1 MKPVEELGLLKMD
14 FLGLRNLDV
23 IEDALDII
31 ERSSGQRPDMTSL
44 PLDDV
49 KTYEM
54 MARGDSVGVFQFE
67 SEGMQSALRQ
77 VKPTE
82 FDDLVALVAL
92 YRPGAMDQIPAYARG
107 KRNPDA
113 VTVPDDRLGS
123 IIGSTYGVIL
133 YQEQAM
139 QISKELAGFS
149 GAKADDLR
157 KAIGKKNREA
167 MGALKPEFVEGCRAN
182 GVSQAVIDW
191 LWTTN
196 ERSADY
202 SFNKSHAACYAL
214 IAYRTAWL
222 RANYPAEY
230 MAALISSVM
239 DTKDKVPFF
248 AAKAEGMGID
258 ILPPDVNLSD
268 HEFVVVDG
276 NIRFGLD
283 AVKGVGFAAVEAI
296 KAAREEG
303 GEFGSIWD
311 FCTRVDPRAVNK
323 RAIEALIKCGAF
335 GSTGATRKGMLGV
348 LEQAQAAGQQAQLDA
363 QIGQGSIF
371 DLGDLGD
378 RGGGDA
384 GAASPFMAPQ
394 HPPIPPEEFEQ
405 AELLAIEKEAIGLF
419 ISAHPLK
426 EVREALRAAVDA
438 PLASLPDHKDG
449 DWVTAGG
456 IITQAKKIRTKKGDP
471 MMFATLDDLEG
482 AIEVLIFGKALAEY
496 EGALGV
502 DEVVLVRGRVDHGD
516 KGTSLIAQTVDP
528 FRPTVEEVE
537 AAREAAALEPQ
548 GPQALTVSVD
558 ATALPA
564 TIIEELK
571 HILGNH
577 AGESEVVL
585 AIQTSAGP
593 RTLRLGE
600 GYRVNQTPSLRA
612 ELGRILGPTALQV
625 G

>member
-1 MKPVEELGLLKMD
+1 
-14 FLGLRNLDV
+14 
-23 IEDALDII
+23 
-31 ERSSGQRPDMTSL
+31 
-44 PLDDV
+44 
-49 KTYEM
+49 
-54 MARGDSVGVFQFE
+54 MAKLE
-67 SEGMQSALRQ
+67 
-77 VKPTE
+77 
-82 FDDLVALVAL
+82 
-92 YRPGAMDQIPAYARG
+92 
-107 KRNPDA
+107 
-113 VTVPDDRLGS
+113 
-123 IIGSTYGVIL
+123 
-133 YQEQAM
+133 
-139 QISKELAGFS
+139 
-149 GAKADDLR
+149 
-157 KAIGKKNREA
+157 
-167 MGALKPEFVEGCRAN
+167 PEFREGCRTS
-182 GVSQAVIDW
+182 GTRSDVIDW
-191 LWTTN
+191 LWITN
-196 ERSADY
+196 EKSADY
-202 SFNKSHAACYAL
+202 SFNRSHAACYAL

-222 RANYPAEY
+222 KANHPAEY

-248 AAKAEGMGID
+248 AAQAEGMGID
-258 ILPPDVNLSD
+258 ILPPDVNVSD
-268 HEFVVVDG
+268 HEFVVDAG

-296 KAAREEG
+296 KSAREEG
-303 GEFGSIWD
+303 GEFQSLWD

-335 GSTGATRKGMLGV
+335 GSTNASRKGMLGV

-371 DLGDLGD
+371 DLGDLG
-378 RGGGDA
+378 GSTE
-384 GAASPFMAPQ
+384 GAPSPFMAPQ
-394 HPPIPPEEFEQ
+394 HPPIPSEEFEQ

-426 EVREALRAAVDA
+426 EVREALRAAIDA
-438 PLASLPDHKDG
+438 PLATLPDRKDG

-482 AIEVLIFGKALAEY
+482 SIEVLIFGKALAEY

-502 DEVVLVRGRVDHGD
+502 DEVVLVRGRVDRGD

-528 FRPTVEEVE
+528 FRPSPEEVE
-537 AAREAAALEPQ
+537 AAREAAALEPV
-548 GPQALTVSVD
+548 GPQALTVRVD

-564 TIIEELK
+564 TIIDELK
-571 HILGNH
+571 HVFGNH

-585 AIQTSAGP
+585 AIETSAGP

>member
-1 MKPVEELGLLKMD
+1 
-14 FLGLRNLDV
+14 
-23 IEDALDII
+23 
-31 ERSSGQRPDMTSL
+31 
-44 PLDDV
+44 
-49 KTYEM
+49 
-54 MARGDSVGVFQFE
+54 
-67 SEGMQSALRQ
+67 
-77 VKPTE
+77 
-82 FDDLVALVAL
+82 
-92 YRPGAMDQIPAYARG
+92 
-107 KRNPDA
+107 
-113 VTVPDDRLGS
+113 
-123 IIGSTYGVIL
+123 
-133 YQEQAM
+133 
-139 QISKELAGFS
+139 
-149 GAKADDLR
+149 
-157 KAIGKKNREA
+157 

-182 GVSQAVIDW
+182 GVSQGVIDW

-323 RAIEALIKCGAF
+323 RAIEALVKCGAF

-371 DLGDLGD
+371 DLGDVA
-378 RGGGDA
+378 GGDG

-394 HPPIPPEEFEQ
+394 HPPIPPQEFEQ
-405 AELLAIEKEAIGLF
+405 AELLAVEKEAIGLF

-426 EVREALRAAVDA
+426 EVREALHAAVDA
-438 PLASLPDHKDG
+438 PLATLPERKDG

-482 AIEVLIFGKALAEY
+482 SIEVLIFGKALAEY
-496 EGALGV
+496 EGALDV

-528 FRPTVEEVE
+528 FRPSAEEVE

-600 GYRVNQTPSLRA
+600 GYRVNETPSLRA
-612 ELGRILGPTALQV
+612 ELGRILGPAALQV

>member
-1 MKPVEELGLLKMD
+1 
-14 FLGLRNLDV
+14 
-23 IEDALDII
+23 
-31 ERSSGQRPDMTSL
+31 
-44 PLDDV
+44 
-49 KTYEM
+49 
-54 MARGDSVGVFQFE
+54 MA
-67 SEGMQSALRQ
+67 
-77 VKPTE
+77 
-82 FDDLVALVAL
+82 
-92 YRPGAMDQIPAYARG
+92 
-107 KRNPDA
+107 
-113 VTVPDDRLGS
+113 
-123 IIGSTYGVIL
+123 
-133 YQEQAM
+133 
-139 QISKELAGFS
+139 
-149 GAKADDLR
+149 
-157 KAIGKKNREA
+157 
-167 MGALKPEFVEGCRAN
+167 ALKPEFVEGCRAS
-182 GVSQAVIDW
+182 GVPQNVIDW
-191 LWTTN
+191 LWDTN
-196 ERSADY
+196 EKSADY

-222 RANYPAEY
+222 KANYPAEY

-268 HEFVVVDG
+268 HEFVVDEG

-303 GEFGSIWD
+303 GEFESIWD

-335 GSTGATRKGMLGV
+335 GSTGASRKGMLSV

-371 DLGDLGD
+371 DLAIDSSPPALGQN
-378 RGGGDA
+378 GGG

-528 FRPTVEEVE
+528 FRPTLEEVE
-537 AAREAAALEPQ
+537 AAREAAALEPK
-548 GPQALTVSVD
+548 GPLALTVSVD